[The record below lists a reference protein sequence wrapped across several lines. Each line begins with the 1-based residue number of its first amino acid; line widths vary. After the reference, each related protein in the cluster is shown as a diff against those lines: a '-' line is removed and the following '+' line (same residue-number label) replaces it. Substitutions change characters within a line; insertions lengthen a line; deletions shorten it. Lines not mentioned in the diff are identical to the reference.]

1 MKIIAIVQ
9 IYNELSNGLLEHFC
23 SYNTSLFDHV
33 IVFDDGST
41 DGSAKY
47 CKDRGFTVLRQS
59 KNDFS
64 AEIFHKKSLIE
75 CANNYDPDFIM
86 MLDADEIVSLDRSK
100 LEDICLELAD
110 SHADGFEANYI
121 NLWRSNHYK
130 RTDSLFDDL
139 KPVKLWKH
147 RKDIDPYPMLKKGL
161 HQPLHPQYV
170 SSTIYRED
178 LVFIHIGFSSKE
190 RVIDKFIRYRS
201 LGQTGFELMRFID
214 ESKLRLELVPHEYL
228 PQDWSGDYSKPKPLK
243 ITDYLSLVDEA
254 KLRVFRPKV
263 TIFSL
268 IYKDVGWLQFVYEQ
282 FLKYTPLDGI
292 EFYFVANDAE
302 ADVVSYLRDNYI
314 PFYDFRNSDKHKQEY
329 YINNVYRAYNFGV
342 TQAKGDYILL
352 LNSDMAFSDGWLDVL
367 LQHCESDVCVA
378 SRLVEQG
385 RLKTGKYGIEK
396 NFGTSWE
403 NYNEDGFQEYAK
415 SISDNKFKEGGL
427 FMPLLVKKSDFIEVG
442 GYPQGNVVPGSDPF
456 FPVIADPETP
466 AISGDVIFIEKL
478 SKIGISHI
486 TAFDS
491 IVYHFQEGEKRT
503 EYSSY
508 SKQNSASLAICND
521 QIVGINGEKT
531 LWGHLSMLP
540 STVLL
545 NHELVSGKTPA
556 TYQRYLESSVYDIS
570 LVFQN
575 ATFMPR
581 LFPDKHCIV
590 YLQDNLRAMGRASAE
605 QEINLINADLIVAN
619 TLDTASSYPEYDID
633 ICPVGVDSE
642 LFKPLDR
649 SEVRQKYSIGLNE
662 TIGIFIGALDDV
674 KGWPEVRAII
684 ESDLELRWIVISK
697 YEDTYS
703 HPNIRFFCKQ
713 PQSVIIELL
722 NTADFFILGSSV
734 ETQCIA
740 AIEAALCDVPVVM
753 KPVGIFANLNDE
765 DKSAIGSIQTDLSA
779 GLKYVLANRKGF
791 SPRNTMLL
799 NGISLDAT
807 NPLWCRIFTRE
818 MMKSLSKKYRCDTSQ
833 KSTFNLRSKVLY
845 KLEVLYRFY
854 VLQPILKRDTFYSI
868 AELSAYIQNSLPPP
882 FHKTLRAVWRFLRR
896 PLDL

>member
-1 MKIIAIVQ
+1 
-9 IYNELSNGLLEHFC
+9 
-23 SYNTSLFDHV
+23 
-33 IVFDDGST
+33 
-41 DGSAKY
+41 
-47 CKDRGFTVLRQS
+47 
-59 KNDFS
+59 
-64 AEIFHKKSLIE
+64 
-75 CANNYDPDFIM
+75 

-442 GYPQGNVVPGSDPF
+442 GY
-456 FPVIADPETP
+456 
-466 AISGDVIFIEKL
+466 
-478 SKIGISHI
+478 
-486 TAFDS
+486 
-491 IVYHFQEGEKRT
+491 
-503 EYSSY
+503 
-508 SKQNSASLAICND
+508 
-521 QIVGINGEKT
+521 
-531 LWGHLSMLP
+531 
-540 STVLL
+540 STRQCG
-545 NHELVSGKTPA
+545 SGK
-556 TYQRYLESSVYDIS
+556 
-570 LVFQN
+570 
-575 ATFMPR
+575 
-581 LFPDKHCIV
+581 
-590 YLQDNLRAMGRASAE
+590 
-605 QEINLINADLIVAN
+605 
-619 TLDTASSYPEYDID
+619 
-633 ICPVGVDSE
+633 
-642 LFKPLDR
+642 
-649 SEVRQKYSIGLNE
+649 
-662 TIGIFIGALDDV
+662 
-674 KGWPEVRAII
+674 
-684 ESDLELRWIVISK
+684 
-697 YEDTYS
+697 
-703 HPNIRFFCKQ
+703 
-713 PQSVIIELL
+713 
-722 NTADFFILGSSV
+722 
-734 ETQCIA
+734 
-740 AIEAALCDVPVVM
+740 
-753 KPVGIFANLNDE
+753 
-765 DKSAIGSIQTDLSA
+765 
-779 GLKYVLANRKGF
+779 
-791 SPRNTMLL
+791 
-799 NGISLDAT
+799 
-807 NPLWCRIFTRE
+807 
-818 MMKSLSKKYRCDTSQ
+818 
-833 KSTFNLRSKVLY
+833 
-845 KLEVLYRFY
+845 
-854 VLQPILKRDTFYSI
+854 
-868 AELSAYIQNSLPPP
+868 
-882 FHKTLRAVWRFLRR
+882 
-896 PLDL
+896 